1 MEVKEEQLSVEEQ
14 GDLNGN
20 AKDDSEQCDRNG
32 NEDTS
37 DLDNDV
43 DIPAFEEETDIEDS
57 EYVPGKILC
66 RTTLSGDL
74 SSSGV

>member
-1 MEVKEEQLSVEEQ
+1 MEVKEEQISVEEQ

-20 AKDDSEQCDRNG
+20 AKDDLEQRDLNG

-37 DLDNDV
+37 DLGNDV

-57 EYVPGKILC
+57 EYVPGKILIH
-66 RTTLSGDL
+66 SIIH
-74 SSSGV
+74 SSMN